1 MRMNLSARRAAY
13 AQKLDEALR
22 RVRDVLSQ
30 VEGIQRVSLFGSGAR
45 RTETG
50 IRDPRQHVRWYTEV
64 VPRIRSVL
72 GAQVIFWY
80 DLLESPDF
88 YPGFSVIA
96 NVPDAT
102 SQPQAV
108 PGSGLYPLLRSAQN
122 LPSRRHA

>member
-1 MRMNLSARRAAY
+1 MNLSARRAAY

-45 RTETG
+45 GRRTETG

-72 GAQVIFWY
+72 GAQVIFCATCS
-80 DLLESPDF
+80 SP
-88 YPGFSVIA
+88 PISA
-96 NVPDAT
+96 
-102 SQPQAV
+102 
-108 PGSGLYPLLRSAQN
+108 PGSV
-122 LPSRRHA
+122 